1 MFRILQA
8 QHLKV
13 LQLDKKFPAEF
24 KQEGVLRGSGDFNEG
39 DSDSDNSQSLTKQML
54 KLKF

>member
-1 MFRILQA
+1 MQA

-24 KQEGVLRGSGDFNEG
+24 KQDGVLRGSGDFNEG

-54 KLKF
+54 ILKLKF